1 MSDRHLATDL
11 RIEAHTTAPAAASF
25 VGPSFRSIVAALV
38 ARTRSRSA
46 SSSFSRPCRSSAGSK
61 VGIITTSRLPHT
73 RSDASQSATTA
84 RVAAYPVK
92 VRDVSG
98 AGDTVVAV
106 LAPMHRR
113 CAPPNAAAVVVGK
126 RGTATVSAA
135 ELRPHSAASLAP
147 EEKITFVS
155 TTGIVQGRARRSR
168 PDPFNAFSPT
178 SGLPKI
184 GFIWCPSRL

>member
-1 MSDRHLATDL
+1 MSDRHLATDR
-11 RIEAHTTAPAAASF
+11 RIEAHTTAPAAARF

-73 RSDASQSATTA
+73 RSDASQSATTV

-98 AGDTVVAV
+98 AGDTVVTV
-106 LAPMHRR
+106 LAPMPVSSRR
-113 CAPPNAAAVVVGK
+113 SAPPNAAAVVVGK

-155 TTGIVQGRARRSR
+155 TTGIVHRSR
-168 PDPFNAFSPT
+168 APQPT
-178 SGLPKI
+178 
-184 GFIWCPSRL
+184 